1 MAEVLGPRGW
11 TMLSVLSNT
20 SLSGNVSQ
28 TPGILSHVITEQ
40 KRPIFL
46 ALVIRNASVQDNSDI
61 YINLCM
67 HIWTL

>member
-1 MAEVLGPRGW
+1 MAKVLGPHGW
-11 TMLSVLSNT
+11 TTLSVLSAT
-20 SLSGNVSQ
+20 ALSGNVSQ

-46 ALVIRNASVQDNSDI
+46 ALVIRNASVKHCPDI

-67 HIWTL
+67 HIQTL